1 MVNEGDSLVNVKIL
15 ALRAKR
21 QEIRRK
27 WNAKSLR
34 NYLVNQGI
42 AHAFHGNF
50 MWICPVDGRAVE
62 NLDVNNLMQEVFGA
76 SKSVVIRYLDLT
88 SDEVWNPIGII
99 LLRDALRYALISK
112 VKSSSSL
119 LVTPRCEVYEKNF
132 IQAWRTI
139 GVIAGVDLS
148 RIVRIN
154 GNICVCIKLTY
165 ECYDGLFRR
174 VDDPSI
180 RVRAISRVTKI
191 TSDEYLARMSSIM
204 QKILPL
210 NVFISNKRILFN
222 KWNRIIEKGVV
233 RETLLRWL
241 K

>member
-1 MVNEGDSLVNVKIL
+1 M
-15 ALRAKR
+15 
-21 QEIRRK
+21 
-27 WNAKSLR
+27 
-34 NYLVNQGI
+34 
-42 AHAFHGNF
+42 
-50 MWICPVDGRAVE
+50 
-62 NLDVNNLMQEVFGA
+62 
-76 SKSVVIRYLDLT
+76 
-88 SDEVWNPIGII
+88 
-99 LLRDALRYALISK
+99 
-112 VKSSSSL
+112 
-119 LVTPRCEVYEKNF
+119 
-132 IQAWRTI
+132 
-139 GVIAGVDLS
+139 
-148 RIVRIN
+148 RIN